1 MTAAERELCNEHSGV
16 CVRLGHI
23 EEQQVATWKEIGFM
37 RRLLVSNLISI
48 ILVLITLAV
57 NIWLRLHGGG

>member
-1 MTAAERELCNEHSGV
+1 V

-23 EEQQVATWKEIGFM
+23 EEQQAAIWKEIGFM

-57 NIWLRLHGGG
+57 NIWLRLHGG